1 MTTKEYKAFEILG
14 GAEHLAAKVAATFPE
29 EFAETVARFNA
40 DKLDEIIEAL
50 TKKKDEKMIADFR
63 ARFEAFEKKEG

>member
-1 MTTKEYKAFEILG
+1 MIKDKEFYVYKAFG
-14 GAEHLAAKVAATFPE
+14 GVMALAASVATDCPE

-50 TKKKDEKMIADFR
+50 TKKK
-63 ARFEAFEKKEG
+63 EG

>member
-1 MTTKEYKAFEILG
+1 MTSKEYKAFEILG

-50 TKKKDEKMIADFR
+50 TKKK
-63 ARFEAFEKKEG
+63 EG